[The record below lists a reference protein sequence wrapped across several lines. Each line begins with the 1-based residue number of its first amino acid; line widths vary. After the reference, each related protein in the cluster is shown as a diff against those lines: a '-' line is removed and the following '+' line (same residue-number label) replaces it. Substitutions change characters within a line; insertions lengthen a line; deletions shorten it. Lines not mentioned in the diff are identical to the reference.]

1 MLVSVFFTQAKRK
14 CPKKIC
20 SDNQILD
27 WLWRVVLFVL
37 MVWQRFPDAAELNI
51 LTIKPTSTQF
61 GPRPIFQDLLSS
73 KDFLS
78 MWNWEFHRKDLF
90 SWLIVIFFSFLGLIP
105 LVILIFLNLRILSR
119 WIHFLHILPPSYS
132 SSSMLCSFLIL
143 PETTPLCV
151 PMTLSHTSSHSSSK
165 CISPSLGPWMT
176 FAPKAWGAFAADWKW
191 GRPAPTATPP
201 QVW

>member
-1 MLVSVFFTQAKRK
+1 MLISVFLTQAKRK
-14 CPKKIC
+14 CQQIFC

-61 GPRPIFQDLLSS
+61 GPHPIFQDLLSS

-78 MWNWEFHRKDLF
+78 MWNWEFYRKGLF
-90 SWLIVIFFSFLGLIP
+90 SWLIVIFFLLLRVDSSGDFDFPQLENSLQVNPFPPHPASFLFFIINVMLFPHFAGNHIP
-105 LVILIFLNLRILSR
+105 
-119 WIHFLHILPPSYS
+119 
-132 SSSMLCSFLIL
+132 
-143 PETTPLCV
+143 CV
-151 PMTLSHTSSHSSSK
+151 SHTSSHSSST
-165 CISPSLGPWMT
+165 CISPSLRPWMT

>member
-1 MLVSVFFTQAKRK
+1 MLISVFLNKQKGNA
-14 CPKKIC
+14 KKIFC

-78 MWNWEFHRKDLF
+78 MWNWEFYRKDLF
-90 SWLIVIFFSFLGLIP
+90 SWFIVIFFSFLGLIP

-143 PETTPLCV
+143 PETTSP
-151 PMTLSHTSSHSSSK
+151 
-165 CISPSLGPWMT
+165 SPSLRP
-176 FAPKAWGAFAADWKW
+176 WKW
-191 GRPAPTATPP
+191 HLLQKLEEPSLPTGNGEDQHQQQLHHRFDKKKTSSFIPTPIR
-201 QVW
+201 